1 MIRANDSGT
10 QQCAIPLP
18 TVAERLEVF
27 LIDYIIDPVILT
39 IKYIKT
45 LAGNEA
51 EKTKR
56 LLVFLLPVILLSVGI
71 NFPRFFEVIVVH
83 LIPTGCD
90 VGPKEPGTLK
100 TPVKL

>member
-1 MIRANDSGT
+1 MPLFSHLNDANNSGT
-10 QQCAIPLP
+10 QQCAIPSP

-27 LIDYIIDPVILT
+27 LIDYIIDQVILT

-71 NFPRFFEVIVVH
+71 NFPRFFEVIRLQLGSVH
-83 LIPTGCD
+83 QR
-90 VGPKEPGTLK
+90 PKNAGGT
-100 TPVKL
+100 